1 MTNSRRAER
10 GADRLL
16 ATRQLL
22 ALLRRAGTL
31 LVAGTAAL
39 HALVGLLPVVF
50 ALCVGFALQ
59 AVRDGRFGDGGG
71 LPGDGGGPSGW
82 LAVALVAFVGQ
93 QALAPFQVSLSQ
105 AVAQRVDGACVAR
118 LLRSS
123 FVDARAEVVES
134 ERATDQLSEANLAFD
149 SLGLTPGAAAEGALA
164 LIARYARLAGSVAL
178 VAYACTWWAAL
189 GALAVA
195 LITRRGQTGA
205 FHTYGRLFRR
215 LAPQRRRM
223 AYLRELATSAGAAKE
238 VRTLGLTE
246 WLDNRYQQEVR
257 GYLDPLWRG
266 RRAVYG
272 PPFLRYSALG
282 LLVGGAVLTAVAAA
296 GADAGGTGTA
306 RFAIALQAAV
316 MCLRFGSYFPESDTK
331 LQYGRQALA
340 AIVEFERLSAATP
353 AEAARPAVA
362 CPPSGDLDV
371 RSLCFRYDGGAAPVL
386 DGVDLVLRE
395 GSSTAVVGLNGAGKT
410 TLVKLLTGLYRP
422 TSGTLRYNG
431 VDLGTL
437 DAAHW
442 QRRLAV
448 TFQDFVRYDL
458 TLRENV
464 ALGSIEHLDDLD
476 GIRESLERV
485 GLGELL
491 AALPDGPDTPLSRRA
506 PGGTELSGG
515 QWQRLALARSLFAVR
530 HGASFLILDEPTA
543 QLDARGEAEFFE
555 SFLDLT
561 KGVTSLVISHRFS
574 TVRRCEQIV
583 VLDAGRIS
591 ERGSHRELLARGGTY
606 ADLFTVQAKRFAA
619 RTGPVER

>member
-1 MTNSRRAER
+1 MTRSRLS
-10 GADRLL
+10 DRNVDQLL

-22 ALLRRAGTL
+22 ALLRQAGAP

-39 HALVGLLPVVF
+39 HALVGLLPIVF

-59 AVRDGRFGDGGG
+59 AVRDGLLGDGSG
-71 LPGDGGGPSGW
+71 LSGW
-82 LAVALVAFVGQ
+82 LTVALAAFVGQ

-118 LLRSS
+118 MLRSS
-123 FVDARAEVVES
+123 FVDARAEVVED

-178 VAYACTWWAAL
+178 VGFACTWWAAL
-189 GALAVA
+189 GALVVA

-215 LAPQRRRM
+215 LAPERRRM
-223 AYLRELATSAGAAKE
+223 AYLRELATSTGAAKE
-238 VRTLGLTE
+238 VCTLGLSD
-246 WLDNRYQQEVR
+246 WLDSRYQQEVQ

-282 LLVGGAVLTAVAAA
+282 LLVGGAVLAAVAQS
-296 GADAGGTGTA
+296 ADGGGTGTA
-306 RFAIALQAAV
+306 RLAIALQAGV
-316 MCLRFGSYFPESDTK
+316 ICLRFGSYFPESDTK

-340 AIVEFERLSAATP
+340 AILEFEGLSAHSL
-353 AEAARPAVA
+353 AEAARPAVP
-362 CPPSGDLDV
+362 CPPSGALEL
-371 RSLCFRYDGGAAPVL
+371 RSLCFQYEGGAGPVL
-386 DGVDLVLRE
+386 DGVDLVLAE

-410 TLVKLLTGLYRP
+410 TLVKLLTGLYQP

-431 VDLGTL
+431 VDLGSL
-437 DAAHW
+437 HAADW

-476 GIRESLERV
+476 GIRESLGRV
-485 GLGELL
+485 GLGNLA
-491 AALPDGPDTPLSRRA
+491 AALPAGLDTPLSRRH
-506 PGGTELSGG
+506 PGGTDLSGG

-555 SFLDLT
+555 TFLDLT

-574 TVRRCEQIV
+574 TVRRCEQIL

-591 ERGSHRELLARGGTY
+591 ERGSHQELLAQGGTY
-606 ADLFTVQAKRFAA
+606 AELFTVQAKRFTAQD
-619 RTGPVER
+619 GPVKR